1 MSRPL
6 HNRLT
11 RHGARIA
18 LAFSLWLG
26 VTALSHA
33 AQDSWQMAPYTL
45 GQGLYFP
52 QQGLRIGGYADLHYY
67 DIQNQRA
74 TYSFRDISLFATKDI
89 GTRWQ
94 FFGELDAGN
103 TVDLS
108 SGHASS
114 SDSELD
120 IERLYL
126 DYHAGQSVSFRF
138 GKFLTPFGEWN
149 LVHADPLTWTVSRP
163 LTTSAAFARHAAGAM
178 MYGTVPVHGNDL
190 DYWVYAD
197 DSTDLGVGQDQD
209 RAYSSFGADG
219 SVHNNFR
226 RALGG
231 RLMYH
236 LLGDR
241 LGIGLSVLD
250 YELQQP
256 RQHYRLAGIDFSW
269 SGRWLDMTGEAIDR
283 SGGTTGQSG
292 DRGGFL
298 EFEVPLNRHLY
309 AVGRFER
316 YRSAVLDDTATMRTI
331 GLNYRPIPG
340 IVLKLEHRGGNHNLQ
355 LAPTGWLA
363 SVAVLF

>member
-6 HNRLT
+6 HNRVI
-11 RHGARIA
+11 RHGALVA
-18 LAFSLWLG
+18 LVTCLWLG
-26 VTALSHA
+26 FAPRSQAT
-33 AQDSWQMAPYTL
+33 QDSWQMAPYTL

-67 DIQNQRA
+67 DIQDQRA
-74 TYSFRDISLFATKDI
+74 TYSVRDISLFATKDL

-94 FFGELDAGN
+94 LFGELDAGN

-108 SGHASS
+108 AGHATS

-120 IERLYL
+120 VERLYL
-126 DYHAGQSVSFRF
+126 DYHASQSVSFRF

-149 LVHADPLTWTVSRP
+149 LIHADPLTWTVSRP

-190 DYWVYAD
+190 DYWVYGD

-209 RAYSSFGADG
+209 RAYSAFGADG
-219 SVHNNFR
+219 TVRNNFR

-231 RLMYH
+231 RLLYH

-241 LGIGLSVLD
+241 LGIGMSVLD

-256 RQHYRLAGIDFSW
+256 RQHYRLAGLDFNW
-269 SGRWLDMTGEAIDR
+269 NGRWLDLTGEAIRR
-283 SGGTTGQSG
+283 SGGTTGRSG
-292 DRGGFL
+292 DKGGFVEL
-298 EFEVPLNRHLY
+298 EVPLRQRLY
-309 AVGRFER
+309 LVGRYER
-316 YRSAVLDDTATMRTI
+316 YSSAVLEQTSTIRTL

-340 IVLKLEHRGGNHNLQ
+340 IVLKLEHRSGNHNLE